1 MEKLTEQPQHISIEE
16 IRKNPELITQLLLQ
30 DQDVSVIFEK
40 RGNQVSYTYLKTYNK
55 DSIRILQEA
64 KADYK
69 RLKEKGYSREQARK
83 ELEEAQQEITKYA

>member
-69 RLKEKGYSREQARK
+69 RLKE
-83 ELEEAQQEITKYA
+83 